1 MAATQKQ
8 TILIVKAIIIE
19 ETNMNIRSLA
29 LCFIAMLGLGISGAT
44 FAQGKGI
51 SPELEGTLS
60 GFYVKNNT
68 REDYNLVLF
77 STHCIHWVKVNGQEL
92 KTAVALPKNS
102 EASIEL
108 HIDQEGG
115 SCAYEGSAII
125 IVSKTTKVFN
135 DAVAT
140 LNLSG
145 KLEPGTSSDY
155 KQCEM
160 RSKTYG
166 NQKTTLDVEHIT
178 YSCKITLSKG

>member
-1 MAATQKQ
+1 MGQSKRT
-8 TILIVKAIIIE
+8 
-19 ETNMNIRSLA
+19 
-29 LCFIAMLGLGISGAT
+29 
-44 FAQGKGI
+44 
-51 SPELEGTLS
+51 GT
-60 GFYVKNNT
+60 
-68 REDYNLVLF
+68 
-77 STHCIHWVKVNGQEL
+77 

-160 RSKTYG
+160 RSKPMEIK
-166 NQKTTLDVEHIT
+166 NN
-178 YSCKITLSKG
+178 SRC